1 MTKAPAPRI
10 LIYLLRRDL
19 RLADNPILCEVSRLS
34 SQSQAPFTHL
44 LLVYVF
50 PAQQIEV
57 SGFLQDPNAKSPYPE
72 ARSQVGGFW
81 RCGPHRAKFMTE
93 SVWDLKQSLQR
104 VNSGLEI
111 RVGMLGD
118 VIRQILDWYK
128 SEGEDGE
135 DGVNVSGDREPGEP
149 KGEVTGVW
157 MTSDDATEEKRE
169 ERDVRRVV
177 ESEGIEFRLWKDE
190 KYFIDDC
197 DLPFSD
203 IKGLPDVYTT
213 FRKSLEPLRD
223 KPRPPLWTPSSLPPL
238 PPRIPPQGAPFSIPT
253 TLEGIMDAIFKPL
266 EPSLG
271 LENPPRW
278 PPDTKSAHPF
288 TGGET
293 SGMERVSHLIASG
306 AMSNYKDTRNGLLG
320 TDFSTKLS
328 AWLALGCITARQIHA
343 QMVRF
348 EDGTKEEEESWTKA
362 EGYGK
367 GENKGTA
374 AVRFELLW
382 RDYMRLCVRKFGPK
396 TFYVSGFR
404 ELGEDQKR
412 WKYVD
417 SGHKGGT
424 GDQAK
429 TREAFERFRSG
440 RTGTGFIDASQRELF
455 LTGYTSNRTRQ
466 NVASYLSKH
475 LGIDWRLGAEWYES
489 LLIDYDVGNNWGNWQ
504 YVSGVGNDPR
514 QGRTFN
520 PVKQALDYDAGGEY
534 TKAWVPEL
542 RPIDVRR
549 DNNDRL
555 VDQEKLMGVF
565 QAWRLSEA
573 DKERYRLKGLEW
585 VEEPLIRIPF
595 SVGRKPR
602 DDGARGRGRGYRG
615 GHKGRGSWREG
626 NQRRMGEMDK
636 AQAGNETNGGDAQLS
651 VDRCG

>member
-1 MTKAPAPRI
+1 
-10 LIYLLRRDL
+10 
-19 RLADNPILCEVSRLS
+19 
-34 SQSQAPFTHL
+34 
-44 LLVYVF
+44 
-50 PAQQIEV
+50 
-57 SGFLQDPNAKSPYPE
+57 
-72 ARSQVGGFW
+72 
-81 RCGPHRAKFMTE
+81 
-93 SVWDLKQSLQR
+93 
-104 VNSGLEI
+104 
-111 RVGMLGD
+111 
-118 VIRQILDWYK
+118 
-128 SEGEDGE
+128 
-135 DGVNVSGDREPGEP
+135 
-149 KGEVTGVW
+149 
-157 MTSDDATEEKRE
+157 
-169 ERDVRRVV
+169 
-177 ESEGIEFRLWKDE
+177 
-190 KYFIDDC
+190 
-197 DLPFSD
+197 
-203 IKGLPDVYTT
+203 
-213 FRKSLEPLRD
+213 
-223 KPRPPLWTPSSLPPL
+223 
-238 PPRIPPQGAPFSIPT
+238 
-253 TLEGIMDAIFKPL
+253 MDAVLKPL

-271 LENPPRW
+271 LETPPRW

-293 SGMERVSHLIASG
+293 SGKERVSHLIASG

-328 AWLALGCITARQIHA
+328 AWLALGCITARQVHA
-343 QMVRF
+343 QMVKF
-348 EDGTKEEEESWTKA
+348 EDGTAEEESWTKA

-382 RDYMRLCVRKFGPK
+382 RDYMRLYVRKFGPK
-396 TFYVSGFR
+396 TFHISGFR

-417 SGHKGGT
+417 RGHTDGT
-424 GDQAK
+424 GDPAK
-429 TREAFERFRSG
+429 TREAFDRFRSG
-440 RTGTGFIDASQRELF
+440 QTGTGFIDASQRELF

-549 DNNDRL
+549 DNNDKL

-565 QAWRLSEA
+565 QAWRLSES
-573 DKERYRLKGLEW
+573 DKERYQLKGLQW

-615 GHKGRGSWREG
+615 GHRGRGSWRDG
-626 NQRRMGEMDK
+626 NQRRMGEIDK
-636 AQAGNETNGGDAQLS
+636 AQAGNAMSGGD
-651 VDRCG
+651 V